1 MFIPIPF
8 EFGGG
13 GGELVNKPEAVI
25 SQFVPYPLH
34 KDERTGDVLRSKQ
47 MAAQN

>member
-8 EFGGG
+8 EFR
-13 GGELVNKPEAVI
+13 GELVNKPEAVI
-25 SQFVPYPLH
+25 PQFVPYPLH

-47 MAAQN
+47 MAAQS